1 MQTNALISAL
11 VFLER
16 YFPPAI
22 ASNNLGVIYERVGYP
37 SKARGM
43 FPRALEHYSGLA
55 VARRNLKRLETKE
68 VRQP

>member
-22 ASNNLGVIYERVGYP
+22 ASNNLGVIYERLGYP

-43 FPRALEHYSGLA
+43 FPRHWNTILA
-55 VARRNLKRLETKE
+55 WPWPAAT
-68 VRQP
+68 